1 MFDFKSSQQ
10 IDIICNDTCFDSSN
24 WLYWQVTPGLW
35 GDDQTI
41 WGTKML
47 NGILPASW
55 QGYTHAA
62 LRVMTGLL
70 FVQHGMTKL
79 FKFPMTEYFK
89 DGVSLFSFMGF
100 AGALELVG
108 GILIIIGLFTRTTAF
123 VLAGM
128 MAVAYFMAHAS
139 QGFFPIQNAG
149 ELAIM
154 FCFVFLYLATAGAG
168 PYSLDAN
175 RK

>member
-1 MFDFKSSQQ
+1 
-10 IDIICNDTCFDSSN
+10 
-24 WLYWQVTPGLW
+24 
-35 GDDQTI
+35 
-41 WGTKML
+41 ML

-62 LRVMTGLL
+62 LRIMTGLL
-70 FVQHGMTKL
+70 FLQHGMTKL
-79 FKFPMTEYFK
+79 FKFPLTDYFK
-89 DGVSLFSFMGF
+89 DGVQIASLMGA
-100 AGALELVG
+100 AGLLELAG
-108 GILIIIGLFTRTTAF
+108 GILIIIGLFTRSVAF

-139 QGFFPIQNAG
+139 QGFYPIQNGG

-168 PYSLDAN
+168 PFSVDAN